1 MLEEDLIVD
10 WKTTEDMPAAQKRS
24 DLSIDD
30 NNSFYENKINHD
42 ERSSINYNKMYEDL
56 PRKDDNNSV
65 QDDFSPGL

>member
-1 MLEEDLIVD
+1 MIVD

-30 NNSFYENKINHD
+30 YNSFYENKINHD

-65 QDDFSPGL
+65 